1 MERGD
6 KKRKGKRKMKG
17 KKYIVTA
24 TSYTVYTVE
33 VTALTKE
40 HAMEKAGLMDG
51 SEWTEN
57 KLSGDWQIESAREI
71 KK

>member
-1 MERGD
+1 
-6 KKRKGKRKMKG
+6 MKG

-51 SEWTEN
+51 SEWTESN
-57 KLSGDWQIESAREI
+57 LSGDWQIESAREI